1 MNADRKVMIF
11 AETVNGEINPVFF
24 EILSKAK
31 DVFDENKTIF
41 AAALATDDARDAAVT
56 IASSGVDEI
65 YIAEHPQLKVFH
77 PVNHTDALEHILREA
92 VPDVLF
98 IGASSAGSELAPA
111 LGVRLHTGVAAHCVD
126 FYLKDDGSLAQIVPA
141 FGGKVI
147 GEIFTPDTKP
157 QIASV
162 GPGVFNA
169 IAHDER
175 PCAIRR
181 ADFTVRDGGAPAVT
195 ILRTEMSVPEKLP
208 VEKAELVVCGGFG
221 VGSREAWAKLSRLA
235 EKLGGAAACTRPVVD
250 EGWVDDDESM
260 VGTSG
265 KSIRPRIYIGIGISG
280 ATHHICGMK
289 NSGVIISVNS
299 DPDADMASCADYTII
314 EDGETFIDSL
324 LERL

>member
-1 MNADRKVMIF
+1 MNAGGKAMIF
-11 AETVNGEINPVFF
+11 AETANGEINPVFF
-24 EILSKAK
+24 EMLSKAK
-31 DVFDENKTIF
+31 EVFGEDDTTF
-41 AAALATDDARDAAVT
+41 AAALATDDARDAIPA

-77 PVNHTDALEHILREA
+77 PVNHTDALEHIVREA
-92 VPDVLF
+92 DPDVLF

-126 FYLKDDGSLAQIVPA
+126 FYLKGDGRLAQLVPA

-162 GPGVFNA
+162 GPGVFSA
-169 IAHDER
+169 VAHGER

-181 ADFTVRDGGAPAVT
+181 TGFAVRDDDAPAVT
-195 ILRTEMSVPEKLP
+195 IMRTETSAPKTLP

-221 VGSREAWAKLSRLA
+221 IGDRDVWAKLSRLA
-235 EKLGGAAACTRPVVD
+235 EKLGGAVACTRPVVD
-250 EGWVDDDESM
+250 EGWAPDDENM

-265 KSIRPRIYIGIGISG
+265 KSIRPRVYIGIGVSG

-289 NSGVIISVNS
+289 NAGTIISVNI
-299 DPDADMASCADYTII
+299 DPDADMAACSDYTVI
-314 EDGETFIDSL
+314 EDGEAFIDSM

>member
-11 AETVNGEINPVFF
+11 AETANGAINPVFF

-31 DVFDENKTIF
+31 EVFDEHKTIF
-41 AAALATDDARDAAVT
+41 IAALATDDARDALPAIT
-56 IASSGVDEI
+56 SSGVDEI
-65 YIAEHPQLKVFH
+65 YVAEHPQLRIFH
-77 PVNHTDALEHILREA
+77 PVNHTDAMEHIVREA
-92 VPDVLF
+92 DPDVLF

-147 GEIFTPDTKP
+147 GEIFTPDTRP

-162 GPGVFNA
+162 GLGVFSA
-169 IAHDER
+169 AEHDER

-181 ADFTVRDGGAPAVT
+181 VGFTVRDDDAPAVT
-195 ILRTEMSVPEKLP
+195 IVRAEMSAPEKLP

-221 VGSREAWAKLSRLA
+221 VGSREVWAKLSRLA
-235 EKLGGAAACTRPVVD
+235 EKLGGAVACTRPVVD
-250 EGWVDDDESM
+250 EGWVDGDENM

-265 KSIRPRIYIGIGISG
+265 KSIRPRIYLGIGISG

-289 NSGVIISVNS
+289 NSGTIISVNS
-299 DPDADMASCADYTII
+299 DPDADMTSCADYTII
-314 EDGETFIDSL
+314 EDSETFIDSL